1 LAQLSGADVEKLF
14 DRFTRDFVIDYSI
27 NSDEQ
32 GQVKFVQALD
42 SYLPDRLRIA
52 IDCGEELFP
61 AASQWLR
68 DIRVDR
74 LPVDLQDREVAD
86 QWNKFLSDRVLAMDS
101 IVQINNDDGQPVVIG
116 IDLTVNTQKTVLDK
130 KLAKIQGKKIND
142 QTEFNNNKN
151 FSRVRE
157 ECGIDKHIILVFPSE
172 SSQLPSFEQVL
183 DRLHVVANDSKDTKT
198 INLTE
203 LHSDKTLD
211 WQKYFEQRKPI
222 NLWKRYQAKFSH
234 EEGRTPGNSLGDL
247 QKITKWAVEDSVG
260 KEKIMATL
268 RYSVWYKSQSSS
280 SLRKSNFVD
289 DLLDKMVEKVVNPD
303 VPDSVTAKKIRLT
316 KTQSSIK
323 RKNSVAKANKQDES
337 DSKRLGLD

>member
-1 LAQLSGADVEKLF
+1 LVQLSGADVEKLF

-27 NSDEQ
+27 NSGEL

-52 IDCGEELFP
+52 IDYGEEFFP

-68 DIRVDR
+68 DIRVDK
-74 LPVDLQDREVAD
+74 LPIDLQDREVAD

-101 IVQINNDDGQPVVIG
+101 IVQINNNDGQPVIIG

-157 ECGIDKHIILVFPSE
+157 ECGFDKHIILVLPSE

-183 DRLHVVANDSKDTKT
+183 DKLHSIANDSRVSRT
-198 INLTE
+198 IDLTG
-203 LHSDKTLD
+203 LHPSKTLD
-211 WQKYFEQRKPI
+211 WQKYFEQRKPA

-247 QKITKWAVEDSVG
+247 QKITKWAVEDGVG

-280 SLRKSNFVD
+280 SLRKSNFAD
-289 DLLDKMVEKVVNPD
+289 DLLNKMVEKVVNPD
-303 VPDSVTAKKIRLT
+303 TPESATAKKIRLT
-316 KTQSSIK
+316 KTQSSIQ
-323 RKNSVAKANKQDES
+323 RKNPVSKAKNQGENASQP
-337 DSKRLGLD
+337 LGLD

>member
-1 LAQLSGADVEKLF
+1 LAQLSGVDVEKLF
-14 DRFTRDFVIDYSI
+14 DRFTRDFAIDYSI
-27 NSDEQ
+27 NPDEQ
-32 GQVKFVQALD
+32 VNFVKSLDLYLSGRLQFAIEFGDKEFPQA
-42 SYLPDRLRIA
+42 P
-52 IDCGEELFP
+52 E
-61 AASQWLR
+61 WLK
-68 DIRVDR
+68 DIRADR
-74 LPVDLQDREVAD
+74 LPVDLQDSESLG
-86 QWNKFLSDRVLAMDS
+86 QWTKFLADRVLAMDS
-101 IVQINNDDGQPVVIG
+101 IVQINNDDGKPVVIG
-116 IDLTVNTQKTVLDK
+116 IDVTVNTQRQVLDK
-130 KLAKIQGKKIND
+130 KLAKIQGNKTND
-142 QTEFNNNKN
+142 REEFNQNKN
-151 FSRVRE
+151 IPRVRKE
-157 ECGIDKHIILVFPSE
+157 YGVDKHIVLVLPSE

-198 INLTE
+198 INLTG

-303 VPDSVTAKKIRLT
+303 VSDSVTAKKIRLT

-337 DSKRLGLD
+337 DSKRLELD